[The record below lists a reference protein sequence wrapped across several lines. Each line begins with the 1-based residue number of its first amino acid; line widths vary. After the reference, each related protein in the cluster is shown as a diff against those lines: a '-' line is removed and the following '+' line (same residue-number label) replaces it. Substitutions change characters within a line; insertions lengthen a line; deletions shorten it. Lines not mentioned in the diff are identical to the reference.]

1 MIHWSFEDPS
11 QFKGNK
17 AQIMERVI
25 EVRNEIE
32 KKVLEFLKSHFTDL

>member
-17 AQIMERVI
+17 AQIMDK
-25 EVRNEIE
+25 VRDEIE